1 MDLFLSKVLSSLL
14 EIVLFA
20 ALPFIYWLSK
30 DRKNAHFLSWLGFK
44 KVSKC
49 DLIIFF
55 QAYVLH
61 LC

>member
-1 MDLFLSKVLSSLL
+1 MELFIQKIVSSLL

-44 KVSKC
+44 KVSKR
-49 DLIIFF
+49 DLIIYF
-55 QAYVLH
+55 QAYVLR